1 MRIAITGSS
10 GLIGSALAKQLQ
22 RHNHD
27 VVRVVR
33 RAPRPGEARWNPTE
47 GTIESATLEGL
58 DAAVHLAGAGI
69 GDHRWTPQYKR
80 EILDSRTQGTTLLA
94 RSLAQLDKPPRVLL
108 SGSAIGFYG
117 PRGAELVDE
126 SSPAGTDFLADA
138 CVQWESAAIQAREA
152 GIRTVF
158 LRSGIVLSPDG
169 GALRKQLPLFKL
181 GLGGRF
187 GSGQAWQSW
196 ISLTDEISAIEY
208 LLTSDLQG
216 PVNLTAPNPV
226 VNADFAKILGKVL
239 HRPAMLAIPAL
250 GPKLLLGSELAT
262 ALLFSGQRVSS
273 SKLRDSG
280 FRFAHDT
287 LESAL
292 RDMLHKPAA

>member
-27 VVRVVR
+27 VVRLVR
-33 RAPRPGEARWNPTE
+33 RAPRPGEARWNPAA
-47 GTIESATLEGL
+47 GTIESAALEGL

-69 GDHRWTPQYKR
+69 GDHRWTPRYKR
-80 EILDSRTQGTTLLA
+80 EILDSRTQGTALLA
-94 RSLAQLDKPPRVLL
+94 RTLAELNGPPRVLL

-117 PRGAELVDE
+117 PCGDEVLDE

-138 CVQWESAAIQAREA
+138 CVQWEAAASRAQEA

-158 LRSGIVLSPDG
+158 LRSGIVLSPEG
-169 GALRKQLPLFKL
+169 GALQKQLPLFKL

-187 GSGQAWQSW
+187 GSGRAWQSW
-196 ISLTDEISAIEY
+196 ISLTDEINAIEY
-208 LLTSDLQG
+208 LLTSDVHG

-226 VNADFAKILGKVL
+226 INAEFAKTLGRVL
-239 HRPAMLAIPAL
+239 HRPAVLPIPTF

-273 SKLRDSG
+273 NKLCGSG
-280 FRFAHDT
+280 FSFAHDT

-292 RDMLHKPAA
+292 RDLLHKPAA

>member
-27 VVRVVR
+27 VVRLVR
-33 RAPRPGEARWNPTE
+33 RAPRPGEARWNPAD
-47 GTIESATLEGL
+47 GTIESAALEGI
-58 DAAVHLAGAGI
+58 DVAVHLAGAGI
-69 GDHRWTPQYKR
+69 GDHRWTPEYKR
-80 EILDSRTQGTTLLA
+80 ELLHSRTVSTELLA
-94 RSLAQLDKPPRVLL
+94 RSLAQLTNPPQMLL

-117 PRGAELVDE
+117 PRGDELVDE
-126 SSPAGTDFLADA
+126 SSSAGTDFLADL
-138 CVQWESAAIQAREA
+138 CVQWEGAATQAQEA

-187 GSGQAWQSW
+187 GSGKAWQSW
-196 ISLTDEISAIEY
+196 ISLTDEINAIEY
-208 LLTSDLQG
+208 LLTSGLHG
-216 PVNLTAPNPV
+216 PVNLTAPEPV
-226 VNADFAKILGKVL
+226 VNADFAKTLGKVL
-239 HRPAMLAIPAL
+239 HRPSLLPIPTF

-262 ALLFSGQRVSS
+262 ALLLSGQRVSS
-273 SKLRDSG
+273 NKLSADG
-280 FRFAHDT
+280 FTFAHAT

-292 RDMLHKPAA
+292 RDLLHKPAA